1 MLLYLL
7 FFLGGLYSLICY
19 LLYFFQEHLIFF
31 PQKLAIDHTFNF
43 DGDFEEKY
51 FHVDEET
58 TIHALYFFAQ
68 NPKGV
73 ILYFHGNA
81 GSLEDWGG
89 VADGFVKLNYD
100 VLISDFRGFGKST
113 GKISELGLYQDAQML
128 YDVLLENIDA
138 SKITVLGRSLGTGV
152 AVDLVS
158 KNKVKR
164 LILETPFSS
173 FADLAQ
179 SRFKIIPVKVL
190 LKYSF
195 PNKDKL
201 KKVNCDIVYTPTI
214 DDLYAKGEKA
224 KEFNFGSLATSM
236 EGEYRPGHFNG
247 MATIVEKFFNIINP
261 TKAFFGQ
268 KDFQQLQIVKALVKQ
283 MQSDIEIIGI
293 PTIREGNG
301 LAKSSRNSLLSANAK
316 TEALLISKCLNFCAE
331 NKNLG
336 ISELQKYI
344 KSAFEKSRNLELE
357 YAEFVSLNQMKE
369 IKEWEAENQS
379 AVCIAAYI
387 YGVRLIDN
395 II

>member
-1 MLLYLL
+1 MKMLLYLL

-195 PNKDKL
+195 PNKGKL
-201 KKVNCDIVYTPTI
+201 KKVNCPVHILHGTNDQVIPYSHARKLKS
-214 DDLYAKGEKA
+214 DL
-224 KEFNFGSLATSM
+224 
-236 EGEYRPGHFNG
+236 
-247 MATIVEKFFNIINP
+247 
-261 TKAFFGQ
+261 
-268 KDFQQLQIVKALVKQ
+268 
-283 MQSDIEIIGI
+283 
-293 PTIREGNG
+293 
-301 LAKSSRNSLLSANAK
+301 KSGWTFTN
-316 TEALLISKCLNFCAE
+316 
-331 NKNLG
+331 
-336 ISELQKYI
+336 I
-344 KSAFEKSRNLELE
+344 KSGNHNNLSLFQE
-357 YAEFVSLNQMKE
+357 YWNRIESILK
-369 IKEWEAENQS
+369 
-379 AVCIAAYI
+379 
-387 YGVRLIDN
+387 
-395 II
+395 

>member
-1 MLLYLL
+1 MEIFKTKTELTTYLNTFDSEKSVGFTPTMGAL
-7 FFLGGLYSLICY
+7 HNGHLQLIDSSKRECDISICS
-19 LLYFFQEHLIFF
+19 IFVN
-31 PQKLAIDHTFNF
+31 PTQFNNSS
-43 DGDFEEKY
+43 DLEKY
-51 FHVDEET
+51 PNT
-58 TIHALYFFAQ
+58 L
-68 NPKGV
+68 K
-73 ILYFHGNA
+73 
-81 GSLEDWGG
+81 
-89 VADGFVKLNYD
+89 
-100 VLISDFRGFGKST
+100 
-113 GKISELGLYQDAQML
+113 
-128 YDVLLENIDA
+128 
-138 SKITVLGRSLGTGV
+138 
-152 AVDLVS
+152 
-158 KNKVKR
+158 
-164 LILETPFSS
+164 
-173 FADLAQ
+173 ADLE
-179 SRFKIIPVKVL
+179 
-190 LKYSF
+190 
-195 PNKDKL
+195 KL

-224 KEFNFGSLATSM
+224 KEFNFGSLAASM
-236 EGEYRPGHFNG
+236 EGKFRSGHFNG

-268 KDFQQLQIVKALVKQ
+268 KDLQQLQIVKALVKQ

-293 PTIREGNG
+293 PTIREGTG

-369 IKEWEAENQS
+369 IKEWEGENQS

-395 II
+395 IIL